1 MKVRVELT
9 RDELA
14 EAGCDTVEEFTAGF
28 LKQLNDGII
37 GDAGEV
43 GEDWLPGFT
52 VEVALADA

>member
-9 RDELA
+9 AAELA
-14 EAGCDTVEEFTAGF
+14 ETGCDSVAEFEAGF
-28 LKQLNDGII
+28 FRQLNDGII

-52 VEVALADA
+52 VEIVLV